1 MVSTASSTLW
11 ITRQLDLWALA
22 GQAIAIVAS
31 LTLRRRPHPWQQSPV
46 VLNLGMLAVVV
57 ATIAVAVSG
66 KPSTVAL
73 AHFAAL
79 TQGLQLLDA
88 RPRRSEFLLVALA
101 LFQVLLASSL
111 TDSVFFVPLLACF
124 VVATAWTLIVHTL
137 RTEALEA
144 GMPSALPAAITP
156 GLLRTTL
163 LASTASI
170 ALALLLFVLLPRMES
185 ALARGTGFGA
195 STALVGFSD
204 RVELGDLGR
213 LRQDRSV
220 ALRIETL
227 KGEPPDLREAY
238 WRGLAFDTFDGRSWS
253 ISPPRRHLVARSTEL
268 GVGLQPRQGKV
279 NLIQRI
285 VREPVASGVLFSAG
299 DALVL
304 HGPLRFVER
313 DVNGGLYAAS
323 QARDRLRYTV
333 SSQTRSPSD
342 ADLLHDRSRPPPE
355 DGARF
360 LALSPFDPAVAGL
373 AEQIVAGRAEDAAR
387 VRALENYLR
396 RTGRYT
402 DTPPRLSAD
411 DPRSPVEAFL
421 LGERAGH
428 CEYFATAMV
437 VLSRSLGIPARLVNG
452 FAGGENNR
460 IGGFIELSRSDA
472 HAWVEVYYEKAGW
485 VRYDPTPPDLRLRRS
500 AGSWF
505 DPLRSLGSAVEL
517 WWFRRVVDFDRSDQ
531 LRALRGGWLTWR
543 RLRTG
548 EVPAKPRSF
557 LSLGEWRFAEVWVL
571 RLIAGALVTL
581 VATWLLRRGCRR
593 RRSSPTLPR
602 SYARALRLL
611 ERRGLVREASAT
623 ARDFARQVHG
633 VVPPAAAS
641 AFDALTDAYLEE
653 RFGGRVAL
661 SARSQYRR
669 LRAALR
675 A

>member
-11 ITRQLDLWALA
+11 ITRQLHPWALA
-22 GQAIAIVAS
+22 CQVIAIVAS
-31 LTLRRRPHPWQQSPV
+31 LTLRRRPHSWQQSAV
-46 VLNLGMLAVVV
+46 ALNLGMLAVVV
-57 ATIAVAVSG
+57 ATIAVAVG
-66 KPSTVAL
+66 GEPAIVAL

-137 RTEALEA
+137 HTEALEA
-144 GMPSALPAAITP
+144 GMPSALPAALTP

-163 LASTASI
+163 LASAASI
-170 ALALLLFVLLPRMES
+170 VLALLLFVLLPRMDS
-185 ALARGTGFGA
+185 ALTRGVGLGA
-195 STALVGFSD
+195 NTALVGFSD

-213 LRQDRSV
+213 IRQDRSL

-227 KGEPPDLREAY
+227 KGEAPALREAY

-253 ISPPRRHLVARSTEL
+253 IRSPRRQLVARSTEL
-268 GVGLQPRQGKV
+268 GVGLPARRGVV

-299 DALVL
+299 EALAL
-304 HGPLRFVER
+304 HGPLRYVER

-342 ADLLHDRSRPPPE
+342 ADLLQDRSRPPAE
-355 DGARF
+355 EGARF
-360 LALSPFDPAVAGL
+360 LALPPFDPAVARL

-387 VRALENYLR
+387 VRALEDYLR

-402 DTPPRLSAD
+402 DTPPRLSAH

-460 IGGFIELSRSDA
+460 IGGFVELSRADA
-472 HAWVEVYYEKAGW
+472 HAWVEVHYERAGW
-485 VRYDPTPPDLRLRRS
+485 VRYDPTPPDLRLRRA
-500 AGSWF
+500 AGFWF
-505 DPLRSLGSAVEL
+505 DPLRSLGSAIEL
-517 WWFRRVVDFDRSDQ
+517 WWFQRVVDFDRSDQ
-531 LRALRGGWLTWR
+531 LRALRSGWLAWR

-548 EVPAKPRSF
+548 AAAAEPRSL
-557 LSLGEWRFAEVWVL
+557 LSLGEWRFAKVWVV
-571 RLIAGALVTL
+571 RLIAGALAAL
-581 VATWLLRRGCRR
+581 VVTWLLRRRR
-593 RRSSPTLPR
+593 WHRSRPTLPR

-623 ARDFARQVHG
+623 AHDFARQVRG
-633 VVPPAAAS
+633 VVSPAAAA

-661 SARSQYRR
+661 LAPSQYRR